1 MAAKKEPE
9 EKKVAEEVVEE
20 PKAAP
25 EEESKPAIPWEQQKV
40 RVRLF
45 KDNERYR
52 DDVTVVVNGRAWR
65 IQRGVDV
72 EIPMYVWQVLEA
84 SMAQD
89 TKTAI
94 MIQRESDDFKEKERH
109 FAF

>member
-9 EKKVAEEVVEE
+9 EKKVAEEVIEE
-20 PKAAP
+20 P
-25 EEESKPAIPWEQQKV
+25 EEKKPAIPWEQQKV

-94 MIQRESDDFKEKERH
+94 MIQRESDDFKEKEKH

>member
-9 EKKVAEEVVEE
+9 EKKVAEEVIEE
-20 PKAAP
+20 P
-25 EEESKPAIPWEQQKV
+25 EEKKPAIPWEQQKV

-94 MIQRESDDFKEKERH
+94 MIQRESDEFKDKEKH